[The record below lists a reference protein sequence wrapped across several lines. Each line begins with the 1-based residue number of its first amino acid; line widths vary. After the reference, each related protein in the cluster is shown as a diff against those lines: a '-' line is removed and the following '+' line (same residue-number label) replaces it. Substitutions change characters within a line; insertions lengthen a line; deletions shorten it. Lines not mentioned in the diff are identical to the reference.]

1 VSGDRRQGDQRTNLW
16 QRGLPIF
23 EAPRLTASIVLLF
36 AIAGLG
42 IAVAFARLGGAL
54 GDYSGMNDLYAWGV
68 WKTFNVMTLTALGS
82 GGLAVGFA
90 AWVLDRKLLH
100 VTMRT
105 ALVTSLL
112 FYGTGLAALTVDV
125 GRPWNLWNLLLP
137 TRWNGH
143 SPLFEV
149 ALAMPV
155 YCMIFLAFENSPAV
169 VEWFWYRGSPR
180 ARRVISKWQP
190 RMRRIYP
197 YMIAMA
203 YLLPLGHQSSLGA
216 LLLLAGDK
224 LDPLWQTPL
233 LPLLYLI
240 QAFGCGFAFVMFILM
255 ASCLTWRRPLDM
267 DVIAELGSL
276 LSWTGVIF
284 LVLRFGDL
292 TVRGQLGNA
301 FRLDLLGALFWFE
314 NLLVLLPTVVLRN
327 RGFRY
332 TPRIAFCMAVAGCVG
347 GMAYR
352 FIPTTLSFNSGKVA
366 FYFPSGAE
374 LVISG
379 GFISLALAAF
389 TLTVKWLAILP
400 APLASWHAG
409 VERLRQRTPLVRR
422 DLHGNPID
430 D

>member
-1 VSGDRRQGDQRTNLW
+1 MSADRHVSTNLW
-16 QRGLPIF
+16 QRGLPVF
-23 EAPRLTASIVLLF
+23 EAPRLTASTALLF
-36 AIAGLG
+36 VLAGTGL
-42 IAVAFARLGGAL
+42 AVALGRLGGAL

-82 GGLAVGFA
+82 SGLAVGFA

-112 FYGTGLAALTVDV
+112 FYSTGLAALAIDV
-125 GRPWNLWNLLLP
+125 GRPWNFWNLLVP
-137 TRWNGH
+137 SHWNGH

-149 ALAMPV
+149 SLAMPV
-155 YCMIFLAFENSPAV
+155 YCVIFLAFENSPAV

-180 ARRVISKWQP
+180 ARRVITKWQP

-197 YMIAMA
+197 YMIAAA

-216 LLLLAGDK
+216 LLLLAGGK

-240 QAFGCGFAFVMFILM
+240 QAFACGFAFLMFILM

-267 DVIAELGSL
+267 DVISELGSL
-276 LSWTGVIF
+276 LSWTGIIW
-284 LVLRFGDL
+284 LVLRFGDIAA
-292 TVRGQLGNA
+292 RGQLGSA
-301 FRLDLLGALFWFE
+301 FRLDVLGALFWFE
-314 NLLVLLPTVVLRN
+314 NLLILLPSVVLRN
-327 RGFRY
+327 RAFRY
-332 TPRIAFCMAVAGCVG
+332 TPRIAFAMAVAACIG

-366 FYFPSGAE
+366 FYFPSEAE
-374 LVISG
+374 LVISV

-409 VERLRQRTPLVRR
+409 VERLRLRTPLVRR
-422 DLHGNPID
+422 DPYGNPID